1 MIADVTILYEAL
13 DDQQLIVLQEDL
25 DQDGLLNQ
33 DMPVVYTHSQVVVTE
48 GTSYSFVFQVAGYY
62 FGYIDTRDV
71 PDPDTSIRNP
81 AKFRHPALCGIR
93 VKFAGYLTDSTSF

>member
-1 MIADVTILYEAL
+1 MNCFLCCVGFILSVCCVVLYCLVLLYLKIFYISTCRQGSVIADVTILYETL

-48 GTSYSFVFQVAGYY
+48 GTF
-62 FGYIDTRDV
+62 
-71 PDPDTSIRNP
+71 
-81 AKFRHPALCGIR
+81 
-93 VKFAGYLTDSTSF
+93 

>member
-1 MIADVTILYEAL
+1 MIADVTILYDAL

-48 GTSYSFVFQVAGYY
+48 GTS
-62 FGYIDTRDV
+62 
-71 PDPDTSIRNP
+71 
-81 AKFRHPALCGIR
+81 
-93 VKFAGYLTDSTSF
+93 